1 MGASV
6 EGPGWARDESTVAEP
21 PHDDD
26 LESLLGRR
34 PSRRPWLELAAKQG
48 VAAAVAYGLA
58 RLLPTSEGVVIV
70 APATA
75 ATILQGTTSGTARKA
90 LDTVLVTIVGVVLGI
105 VLVHVLHVSMLS
117 VLLTVTLTVVVCR
130 PLPLSSDAI
139 AVIALNSLFA
149 GAVSN
154 ELFGYRILAALIGA
168 AVALVILLLLPQ
180 RVPLIETRDAISAWA
195 FRQRDLLI
203 AAADWLAVAPAA
215 PFDAEVAGVYRA
227 RRAAREAVADLDSA
241 VASQWIRRGP
251 AAERSLVHQAYEALT
266 RIQPHVASV
275 AFLVEQHSQEADGDA
290 QLPRDKVA
298 FLLRHSADLIDARTR
313 GTPVGELDVEGLDA
327 AMSSLVASAVT
338 HIEDEDTGAWDLLT
352 LLSGVREIR
361 RLCEQ

>member
-1 MGASV
+1 MESS
-6 EGPGWARDESTVAEP
+6 GWARDEAHASVS

-90 LDTVLVTIVGVVLGI
+90 VDTVLVTIVGVVLGI
-105 VLVHVLHVSMLS
+105 VLVHVLNVSMLS

-195 FRQRDLLI
+195 FRQRDLAI
-203 AAADWLAVAPAA
+203 AAADWLDDDEPTA
-215 PFDAEVAGVYRA
+215 PFQAEVAAVYSA
-227 RRAAREAVADLDSA
+227 RRTAREAVADLDSA

-251 AAERSLVHQAYEALT
+251 AAERILVHQAYDALT

-275 AFLVEQHSQEADGDA
+275 AFIVEQHSQDA
-290 QLPRDKVA
+290 AGNERLPRDKVA
-298 FLLRHSADLIDARTR
+298 FLLRHSAALIDARTR
-313 GTPVGELDVEGLDA
+313 GTPAADLDVTGLDA
-327 AMSSLVASAVT
+327 TMNSLVASAVA
-338 HIEDEDTGAWDLLT
+338 HIENSEVGAWDLLA

-361 RLCEQ
+361 RICEQP